1 MYYYYKGGAFLDEWR
16 RGTRTTRAVPYYV
29 VCMAWRG
36 LKMLCHRGE
45 EGEKKEE
52 KKRKFKK
59 TISKRRHMP
68 QKEQGG
74 FGNDPPGP
82 LTFCPNTIRILRR
95 NHPPAA

>member
-45 EGEKKEE
+45 EGEKERREE
-52 KKRKFKK
+52 KKV
-59 TISKRRHMP
+59 
-68 QKEQGG
+68 
-74 FGNDPPGP
+74 
-82 LTFCPNTIRILRR
+82 
-95 NHPPAA
+95 